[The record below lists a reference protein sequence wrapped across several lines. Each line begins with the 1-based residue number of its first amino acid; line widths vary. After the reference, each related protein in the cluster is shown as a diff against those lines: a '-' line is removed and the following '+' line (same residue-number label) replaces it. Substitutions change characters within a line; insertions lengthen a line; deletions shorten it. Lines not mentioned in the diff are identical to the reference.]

1 VAVEAQS
8 CNVAEAESVPIAS
21 GKGEF
26 STENRKHQP
35 LEIARFLGAKMAD
48 VDLSAIGEM
57 AGAFFSR

>member
-1 VAVEAQS
+1 M
-8 CNVAEAESVPIAS
+8 AEAESVPIAS